1 MRFHVNEFR
10 RQSSQHGFTLIE
22 VLVAIVILTL
32 GASGV
37 AAMQLHALRMAQQSG
52 FQTTATQLAV
62 TLAELMRANPELARS
77 GGSPYLFSYEATAAS
92 ASTSASTS
100 VSTSASCLQRTCDSA
115 AMAAGEVQGWQQ
127 QLQQALPRAR
137 AVVCRDDNPAAAGR
151 LQWSC
156 DHAGDAAMVI
166 KIGWSARET
175 SSSSDPDPL
184 PLTESA
190 PFIAIAVAL

>member
-1 MRFHVNEFR
+1 MRFHVNEVR

-32 GASGV
+32 GANGV
-37 AAMQLHALRMAQQSG
+37 AAMQLHALRMAQHSG
-52 FQTTATQLAV
+52 FQTAATQLAV

-77 GGSPYLFSYEATAAS
+77 GGSPYLFSHEATAATAAAS
-92 ASTSASTS
+92 A
-100 VSTSASCLQRTCDSA
+100 STSASCLQRTCDSA
-115 AMAAGEVQGWQQ
+115 AVAAGDVQGWQQ

-137 AVVCRDDNPAAAGR
+137 AVVCRDANPATTDR

-156 DHAGDAAMVI
+156 DHAGDAAIVI

-175 SSSSDPDPL
+175 TSSADPL
-184 PLTESA
+184 SLTESA
-190 PFIAIAVAL
+190 PFIAIAVAI